1 MLDLV
6 VVHWSFLTFFLRL
19 IVIGGI
25 SFSAPS
31 SVVVVIIC
39 RLFFFFFF
47 GPKLNAKLSL
57 VWTIYNS
64 E

>member
-6 VVHWSFLTFFLRL
+6 VVHWSFLKFFLRL

-25 SFSAPS
+25 SCSAPS
-31 SVVVVIIC
+31 SVVVVLIC
-39 RLFFFFFF
+39 RLFFFFW
-47 GPKLNAKLSL
+47 PKLNPKLSL